1 MISNKL
7 SRFTDENMNMQLL
20 TQMQDAIKNT
30 ITDKKIGV
38 AFSGGVDSTLLAKL
52 VKDLE
57 YDVHLLTI
65 GFHDSHDINFAKEV
79 NEILNFPHS
88 ISEIDPEK
96 FKEVSD
102 KIHQLIKTDN
112 LSWNENSI
120 AFYYVAELAQKNGLN
135 TVVTANGIDELFCG
149 YNSYREAIE
158 TGEDE
163 VVKMM
168 NDKLKNEEEM
178 MVAVN
183 AVTAE
188 FGVRMIQPFLSPSFV
203 DYAKKIP
210 ISEKIHGPDDMKR
223 KHAIRELAMDYGVP
237 EVAAQKQKK
246 ALQYGSQIHKS
257 LLKSRK
263 TSAFTWL
270 LTLSI
275 IVSDA
280 PRWFC
285 ATKID
290 FISLSERADETTLSF
305 PSASIKLIPFLCA
318 ANATL
323 CTSLYALNRGMPFLI
338 SASNTNS
345 EKICPF
351 VM

>member
-1 MISNKL
+1 MNK
-7 SRFTDENMNMQLL
+7 QLL
-20 TQMQDAIKNT
+20 DEMENAVKET

-52 VKDLE
+52 VKDMGH
-57 YDVHLLTI
+57 DIHLLTI
-65 GFHDSHDINFAKEV
+65 GFQDSHDINFAKEV
-79 NEILNFPHS
+79 NQILNFPHS
-88 ISEIDPEK
+88 ISENDPEK
-96 FKEVSD
+96 FKEVSQ
-102 KIHQLIKTDN
+102 KINQIIKSDN
-112 LSWNENSI
+112 HSWNENSI

-163 VVKMM
+163 VMKMM
-168 NDKLKNEEEM
+168 NEKLKNEGEM

-188 FGVRMIQPFLSPSFV
+188 FGVRMVQPFLSPSFI

-223 KHAIRELAMDYGVP
+223 THAIRELAMDYGVP

-263 TSAFTWL
+263 TS
-270 LTLSI
+270 
-275 IVSDA
+275 
-280 PRWFC
+280 
-285 ATKID
+285 
-290 FISLSERADETTLSF
+290 
-305 PSASIKLIPFLCA
+305 
-318 ANATL
+318 
-323 CTSLYALNRGMPFLI
+323 
-338 SASNTNS
+338 
-345 EKICPF
+345 
-351 VM
+351 